1 MDGSGRVV
9 WPAVMV
15 PGMPTSFALHSAH
28 PAGSV
33 AATLGHPEYSYRFV
47 LDAFRPALAALGD
60 TIVVAHP
67 SDAEAVHAAGQGG
80 CVLLSFAPPHLTPL
94 GLACPVV
101 PVIAWEFSTIPDE
114 PWEDEPRHDW
124 CHVLAQTG
132 RAIALSSY
140 TADVVRRA
148 MGAGYQVAAIPAPV
162 WDRFAALGQAWPAQ
176 PMVAE
181 RMLRMPHIVVDSAAY
196 TFRPGAPIPDIAPPC
211 LDGTPVGIGGV
222 VYAAVLSPA
231 DGRKNWR
238 DLLTGFCWAFRDTPD
253 ATLALKMV
261 QTDLATWI
269 WSALLLLG
277 QLSPFRCRV
286 VIFDGYLDDAAY
298 EAFVAS
304 ASYYVNTSHGEGLCL
319 PLMEFMAAG
328 RPAIA
333 PDHTAMADYV
343 DSSCAFV
350 LRSDIE
356 PTIWPHHP
364 GQGFR
369 TLRHRLEIDSLI
381 AAYRDSYRVAKGNPR
396 RYAAMGRAASERVR
410 QHAALAVVQAKL
422 RRALA
427 C

>member
-1 MDGSGRVV
+1 MDGSGRGMGSDAAA
-9 WPAVMV
+9 WTTPA
-15 PGMPTSFALHSAH
+15 TFALHAA
-28 PAGSV
+28 PAAGSI

-47 LDAFRPALAALGD
+47 LDAFRPAIAALGE
-60 TIVVAHP
+60 TIAITHP
-67 SDAEAVHAAGQGG
+67 SDAEMLHAAGQGG
-80 CVLLSFAPPHLTPL
+80 CTLLSFAPPHLTPL

-114 PWEDEPRHDW
+114 PWHDEPRHDW
-124 CHVLAQTG
+124 RHVLAQTG
-132 RAIALSSY
+132 RAIALSTY
-140 TADVVRRA
+140 TAAVVRRA
-148 MGAGYQVAAIPAPV
+148 MGALYPVAAIPAPV
-162 WDRFAALGQAWPAQ
+162 WDRFAAVAQARPAQ
-176 PMVAE
+176 PVVAGVT
-181 RMLRMPHIVVDSAAY
+181 LRMPHIVVDSAVYA
-196 TFRPGAPIPDIAPPC
+196 FAPGAPIPNISPPC
-211 LDGTPVGIGGV
+211 PDGTLVAIEGV
-222 VYAAVLSPA
+222 VYASVLSPS

-238 DLLTGFCWAFRDTPD
+238 DLLTAFCWAFRDTPD
-253 ATLALKMV
+253 ATLVLKMV

-286 VIFDGYLDDAAY
+286 VIFDGYWDDPAY
-298 EAFVAS
+298 EAFVGS

-328 RPAIA
+328 RPALA

-343 DSSCAFV
+343 DESGAFV
-350 LRSDIE
+350 LRSDVE
-356 PTIWPHHP
+356 HTIWPHHP

-381 AAYRDSYRVAKGNPR
+381 AAYRDSYRVAKSDRR

-410 QHAALAVVQAKL
+410 QHASRVVVEDKL
-422 RRALA
+422 RHAFA